1 MRWQNTRIG
10 PVLSLC
16 ALGSLGILILSFLEA
31 DHEQTRSVEKLR
43 SIARRELGEVKT
55 FDSVNKKDLI
65 GSYI

>member
-16 ALGSLGILILSFLEA
+16 SFGSLGILSFLEA
-31 DHEQTRSVEKLR
+31 DREQTGSVEKLR

-55 FDSVNKKDLI
+55 FDGVNKKDLI